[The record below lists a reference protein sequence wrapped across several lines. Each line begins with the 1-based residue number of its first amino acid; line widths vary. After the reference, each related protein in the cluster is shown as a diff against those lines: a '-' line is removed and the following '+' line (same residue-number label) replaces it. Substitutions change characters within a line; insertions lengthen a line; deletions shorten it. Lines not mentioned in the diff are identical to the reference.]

1 MSQPAP
7 YKRTRVYIA
16 CTCLSDEYEQKP
28 CERCVRKGL
37 ECVYVPVADVQD
49 GYASPRSP
57 ASSPGASG
65 PPPASYAYGSSPSP
79 RPGNQGPPY
88 AASPQSL
95 PSMSQMPGA
104 AFSTNPALGGSF
116 APTYP
121 PQPPS
126 GHAGTHYAPRQGYN
140 PGPPPAQYNSPVASH
155 PQPGSFVYH
164 ANYGYPS
171 NWPEFSQPPL
181 RSHAFALLDPAI
193 AAGVEGDTLLE
204 TSINSQT
211 ITSKLDSFFEN
222 LLTVVKIGFYA
233 PLISAFFELRDDVL
247 KNAESSV
254 HARYTVCRKRN
265 NSAISSHANLKVVSP

>member
-28 CERCVRKGL
+28 CERMGTLPPEVLRLRRAPRVRLRRG
-37 ECVYVPVADVQD
+37 
-49 GYASPRSP
+49 
-57 ASSPGASG
+57 
-65 PPPASYAYGSSPSP
+65 YAYGSSPSP
-79 RPGNQGPPY
+79 MPGTQGPPY
-88 AASPQSL
+88 AASPPSL

-104 AFSTNPALGGSF
+104 AFSTNPSARISPANLVHLYTMQITDIR
-116 APTYP
+116 PT
-121 PQPPS
+121 
-126 GHAGTHYAPRQGYN
+126 GRN
-140 PGPPPAQYNSPVASH
+140 FLNLL
-155 PQPGSFVYH
+155 FVH
-164 ANYGYPS
+164 
-171 NWPEFSQPPL
+171 
-181 RSHAFALLDPAI
+181 RSIFDTGLDSAFALLDPAI